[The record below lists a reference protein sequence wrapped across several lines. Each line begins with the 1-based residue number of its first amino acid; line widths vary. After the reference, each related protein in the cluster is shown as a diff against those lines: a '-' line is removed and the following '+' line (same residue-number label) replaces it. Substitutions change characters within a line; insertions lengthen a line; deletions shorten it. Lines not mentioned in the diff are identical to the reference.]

1 MKKFLLIL
9 SSLFFLLSCN
19 NNSEKDCYEIY
30 NTVLREKVSTYGIM
44 ANHLFYGKSHPK
56 KDFEIIAKKVSDS
69 LKESKSLSFFLDD
82 KLTILDTLNPNNTL
96 YTDEITVESRPKYS
110 KNKIDFSKI
119 EHLAFAKRLENEILI
134 NENKKKPTYLGDYNL
149 SEPIFISKNKAVI
162 RYQHHCG
169 GKCGVGV
176 LIYLKKENNHWKI
189 IKEKEIWIS

>member
-1 MKKFLLIL
+1 MKKSLLIL
-9 SSLFFLLSCN
+9 LSLFFFLSCN
-19 NNSEKDCYEIY
+19 NISEEENYEIY
-30 NTVLREKVSTYGIM
+30 NTVLKEKVSTYGIVL
-44 ANHLFYGKSHPK
+44 NYIHFPNNYTRDQIESICIK
-56 KDFEIIAKKVSDS
+56 KSDS
-69 LKESKSLSFFLDD
+69 LRKSKSLNYYLDK
-82 KLTILDTLNPNNTL
+82 KLTILDTINPS
-96 YTDEITVESRPKYS
+96 DEFFIKGIEFEQRPKYS

-119 EHLAFAKRLENEILI
+119 ENLPFAKRLENSIPI
-134 NENKKKPTYLGDYNL
+134 DENKKHPTYLGDYDL

>member
-9 SSLFFLLSCN
+9 PSLFFLLSCY

-44 ANHLFYGKSHPK
+44 ANYLFSKNHSK

-69 LKESKSLSFFLDD
+69 LKESKSLTYFLDD
-82 KLTILDTLNPNNTL
+82 KLTILDTLNTNDTFL
-96 YTDEITVESRPKYS
+96 EGEITVESRPKYS

-119 EHLAFAKRLENEILI
+119 EKLPFAKRLKNRIPIDENQ
-134 NENKKKPTYLGDYNL
+134 KKPTYLGNYDL

-162 RYQHHCG
+162 KFQHYCG
-169 GKCGVGV
+169 GKCGVGF

-189 IKEKEIWIS
+189 IKEKQIWVS

>member
-1 MKKFLLIL
+1 MKKSLLIL
-9 SSLFFLLSCN
+9 LSLFFFLSCN
-19 NNSEKDCYEIY
+19 NISEEENYEIY
-30 NTVLREKVSTYGIM
+30 NTVLKEKVSTYGIVL
-44 ANHLFYGKSHPK
+44 NYIHFPNNYTRDQIESICIK
-56 KDFEIIAKKVSDS
+56 KSDS
-69 LKESKSLSFFLDD
+69 LRKSKSLNYYLDK
-82 KLTILDTLNPNNTL
+82 KLTILDTINPS
-96 YTDEITVESRPKYS
+96 DEFFIKGIEFEQRPKYS

-119 EHLAFAKRLENEILI
+119 ENLPFTKRLENSIPI
-134 NENKKKPTYLGDYNL
+134 DENKKHPTYLGDYDL